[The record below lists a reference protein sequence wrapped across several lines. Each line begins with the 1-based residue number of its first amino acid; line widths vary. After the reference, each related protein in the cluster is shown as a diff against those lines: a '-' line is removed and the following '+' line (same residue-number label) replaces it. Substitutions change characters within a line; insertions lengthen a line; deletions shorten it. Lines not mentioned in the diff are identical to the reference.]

1 VASLRRNRGVGGR
14 TLDLD
19 KYFRRIGY
27 DGPRTAT
34 IETLRQLHRLHPAA
48 IPFETI
54 DVTRGLGVDL
64 TPEAVDA
71 KLIDRGRGGYCY
83 EQNSLFKR
91 VLTSLGF
98 DAHGLICRSRWGRAA
113 DDIPPRTHMALRVR
127 VDGEDWFADV
137 GYGGWLLTA
146 PIRMADFGPQETC
159 LEPVRLRPIDGE
171 LRLET
176 LIRSEW
182 LPICDVSPQS
192 QLDADFTTPNWW
204 ASTHPDSGFR
214 KHLIV
219 SRTGAD
225 TRYVLRENWL
235 TVRPRDGEVERRAL
249 DLAGLTA
256 CLADDFGLPV
266 SEDWRPRL
274 EQAIEIGNAAR

>member
-1 VASLRRNRGVGGR
+1 MGGR
-14 TLDLD
+14 TLNLD
-19 KYFRRIGY
+19 KYLRRIGY
-27 DGPRTAT
+27 DGPGSAT
-34 IETLRQLHRLHPAA
+34 LETLRQLHRLHPAA
-48 IPFETI
+48 IPFETL

-64 TPEAVDA
+64 SPEAVA
-71 KLIDRGRGGYCY
+71 RKLLDQGRGGYCF
-83 EQNSLFKR
+83 EQNMLFKR
-91 VLTSLGF
+91 ALTALRF
-98 DAHGLICRSRWGRAA
+98 DVQGLICRSLWNRAP
-113 DDIPPRTHMALRVR
+113 DDILPRTHMALRVR
-127 VDGEDWFADV
+127 LHGEDWFADV
-137 GYGGWLLTA
+137 GFGGCMLTA
-146 PIRMADFGPQETC
+146 PIRMADREPQETWF
-159 LEPVRLRPIDGE
+159 EPVRLRPVGEE

-192 QLDADFTTPNWW
+192 QLDTDFITPNWW